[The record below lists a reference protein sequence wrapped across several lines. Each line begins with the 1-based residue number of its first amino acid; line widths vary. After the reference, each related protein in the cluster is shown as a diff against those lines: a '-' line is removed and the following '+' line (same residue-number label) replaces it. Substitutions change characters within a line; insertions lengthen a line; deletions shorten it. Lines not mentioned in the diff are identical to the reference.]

1 MDDSPPD
8 LNLSSI
14 QPASE
19 NLMTMISDSSKFSF
33 RKKYLLAKKLSK
45 SEKHLLLGK
54 N

>member
-14 QPASE
+14 QPAE

-33 RKKYLLAKKLSK
+33 RKKYLLAKKLTK